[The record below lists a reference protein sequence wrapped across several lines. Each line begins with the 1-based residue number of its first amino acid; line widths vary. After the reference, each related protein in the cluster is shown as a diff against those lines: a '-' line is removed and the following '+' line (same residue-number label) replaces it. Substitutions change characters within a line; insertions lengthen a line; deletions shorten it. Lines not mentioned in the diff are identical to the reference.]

1 MMPPNYTRAWAET
14 DIVLHTVL
22 GLVIALD
29 DIVSQS
35 DAIPPD
41 HYDGPVISAL
51 LSVIREKTKA
61 LPDLRELEWDHVAA
75 AMPGTSKAPA
85 ARGDGAQASRGC
97 ARTLAG
103 DHPRLERQPAG

>member
-41 HYDGPVISAL
+41 GVDDVTAPRRHRCAKVG
-51 LSVIREKTKA
+51 
-61 LPDLRELEWDHVAA
+61 LR
-75 AMPGTSKAPA
+75 
-85 ARGDGAQASRGC
+85 
-97 ARTLAG
+97 
-103 DHPRLERQPAG
+103 